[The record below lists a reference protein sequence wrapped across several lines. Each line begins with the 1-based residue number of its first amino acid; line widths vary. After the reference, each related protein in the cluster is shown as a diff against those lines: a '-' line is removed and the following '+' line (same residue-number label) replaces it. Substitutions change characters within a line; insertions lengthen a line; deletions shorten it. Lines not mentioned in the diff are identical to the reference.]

1 MVMVWYVLEIA
12 FVSACDD
19 PDHAA
24 LYEATWSGVFF
35 FDVLTLKA
43 LCDLGLEEGQVFLK
57 CVSHFYYSQ
66 FLSSQCDVVPRKA
79 KAMKKLC
86 ISMVA
91 NTTS

>member
-43 LCDLGLEEGQVFLK
+43 LCDLGLEEGQF
-57 CVSHFYYSQ
+57 
-66 FLSSQCDVVPRKA
+66 SSNAFRTFIIA
-79 KAMKKLC
+79 GF
-86 ISMVA
+86 
-91 NTTS
+91 